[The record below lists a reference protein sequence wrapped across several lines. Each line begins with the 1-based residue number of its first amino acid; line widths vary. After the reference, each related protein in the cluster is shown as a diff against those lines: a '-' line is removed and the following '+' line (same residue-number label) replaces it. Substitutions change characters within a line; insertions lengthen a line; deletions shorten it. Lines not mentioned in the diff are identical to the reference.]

1 MAEANLA
8 ADGAGIVGLM
18 SAADSLLRMTRGT
31 RQNTTGRTVTN
42 PADMARIN
50 ELMASITGK
59 LNDKDHFSSLV
70 DSILQRS
77 AIDFAPTRAAEVVA
91 ADTTPLHCNSCKTTH
106 EEEQLENLR
115 ELLRMHKQQ

>member
-18 SAADSLLRMTRGT
+18 TAADSLLRMTRGT

-50 ELMASITGK
+50 
-59 LNDKDHFSSLV
+59 
-70 DSILQRS
+70 
-77 AIDFAPTRAAEVVA
+77 
-91 ADTTPLHCNSCKTTH
+91 
-106 EEEQLENLR
+106 
-115 ELLRMHKQQ
+115 